1 MTFQVPIMVSITLH
15 PSARLDYE
23 QLIDGLSHDFPS
35 ARVEASCC
43 ETWQSYRVDVTC
55 DGPRGSALEA
65 WLKTK
70 YANCRRT

>member
-1 MTFQVPIMVSITLH
+1 MVSITLH

-43 ETWQSYRVDVTC
+43 ETWQS
-55 DGPRGSALEA
+55 
-65 WLKTK
+65 
-70 YANCRRT
+70 